1 MTVLN
6 IEIAWHDDL
15 FQGIW
20 SQAIEYFLC
29 DTGLK
34 TYSLQ
39 RIYKL
44 LSAFATYKFL
54 KDNSSWILH
63 LKSQKFHQLLRFPSS
78 KIL

>member
-1 MTVLN
+1 M
-6 IEIAWHDDL
+6 I

-39 RIYKL
+39 RMYKFL
-44 LSAFATYKFL
+44 RAFATYKFL
-54 KDNSSWILH
+54 KDNFFLNITPQEPKISPITT
-63 LKSQKFHQLLRFPSS
+63 FP
-78 KIL
+78 KL